1 MYKTRKVFIIYIMS
15 FFISF
20 SIFLTN
26 SYNTISLNDLSEEE
40 VLFKKVN
47 NFYVPVETVPVEI
60 VPVETV
66 PVDTVIVETDKE
78 IMEHDLVVFIHGT
91 VLPFPSPSTIIQT
104 LKGDKKSPI
113 KNKSF
118 FYKYM
123 NNIRY
128 KGIFKYQPINDT
140 GLRKIN
146 LYEKNNASIQARSC
160 KKIAG
165 CYDNYCKL
173 QNNETIRS
181 YYTFGWSGHLNQ
193 GRRHYWSDSL
203 YKELIKEVRRIKK
216 IENKNVNIILI
227 THSHGG
233 NVALRLVDIEKKY
246 KKGLKVKRLVL
257 LGTPVQ
263 KETSQAIYSD
273 LFEKIYN
280 IYSRGDPVQVIDC
293 ISTKSSFSKRKF
305 RSLSGSSLPKK
316 ITQIEILCGKLKPM
330 HNELWFLREK
340 WNLFYRK
347 RLSIYPNP
355 ISVFIPEIMKVVDE
369 HFSDVSNLQLNIE
382 KENNKFKLS
391 FKNLDEP
398 DGIHKYFVDFPH
410 S

>member
-1 MYKTRKVFIIYIMS
+1 MYKTIKILVIYFMS
-15 FFISF
+15 FFISS
-20 SIFLTN
+20 SIFFN
-26 SYNTISLNDLSEEE
+26 SFCEVVSLNEEE

-47 NFYVPVETVPVEI
+47 NFYVPVKT

-66 PVDTVIVETDKE
+66 TVDSASVKTGFMEKDKE
-78 IMEHDLVVFIHGT
+78 LRDHDLVIFIHGT

-104 LKGDKKSPI
+104 LKGNKKSPI

-128 KGIFKYQPINDT
+128 KSIFKYQPINDT

-146 LYEKNNASIQARSC
+146 IFEKNSTTVQEKSC

-165 CYDNYCKL
+165 CYNTYCHRQDSVK
-173 QNNETIRS
+173 TRS

-193 GRRHYWSDSL
+193 GRRYGWADSL
-203 YKELIKEVRRIKK
+203 YKELIKEVKK
-216 IENKNVNIILI
+216 VKKSENRNINIVILA
-227 THSHGG
+227 HSHGG

-246 KKGLKVKRLVL
+246 KKGLRVKRLVL

-273 LFEKIYN
+273 LFDKIYN
-280 IYSRGDPVQVIDC
+280 VYSRGDPIQVIDC
-293 ISTKSSFSKRKF
+293 ISTKSAYSKRKF
-305 RSLSGSSLPKK
+305 RSLNDDGLPQKLV
-316 ITQIEILCGKLKPM
+316 QIEVLCGKLKPM

-347 RLSIYPNP
+347 RLSVYPNP
-355 ISVFIPEIMKVVDE
+355 ISVFIPEIMKVVDDN
-369 HFSDVSNLQLNIE
+369 FSDGINLQLNIE
-382 KENNKFKLS
+382 KEKDKFKLS
-391 FKNLDEP
+391 FKNLNESDS
-398 DGIHKYFVDFPH
+398 IYKYFADFPH